1 MNIVAEADR
10 FHITDEDWLKTPD
23 GTPRGYIQPDTLREL
38 WFHTGTACNLACPFC
53 LEGSKPG
60 DHRLQQISFADAWP
74 FLDEARVLG
83 VEQFSFTGGE
93 PFINKE
99 IFNILR
105 YASAFRPCMV
115 LTNGTLPL
123 RKRWDELLSL
133 RQADYPVRFRI
144 SLDYPDAARHDAGRG
159 AGNFALALETL
170 GLLHESGF
178 GVSIARQME
187 QDEDTA
193 AVEAAFR
200 AHFRAAGVPED
211 LKQVAFPDFYTP
223 SSHPT
228 GVPHITT
235 NCMTQYHT
243 EASRAAFMCNFS
255 KMIVK
260 IGGRVRVYAC
270 TLVDDDPDYDLG
282 ANLTGAMARRV
293 MLRHHRCFSCFRYGA
308 SCSETPPAT
317 PEAAR

>member
-1 MNIVAEADR
+1 MSNAAEATC
-10 FHITDEDWLKTPD
+10 FHTTSPDWLQTPE
-23 GTPRGYIQPDTLREL
+23 GVPRGYIQPALLREL
-38 WFHTGTACNLACPFC
+38 WFHTGTACNLSCPFC

-60 DHRLQQISFADAWP
+60 NHRLEQLTVADIRP
-74 FLDEARVLG
+74 FVDEAVSLG

-99 IFNILR
+99 IFDILR
-105 YASAFRPCMV
+105 YSLAQRPCMV
-115 LTNGTLPL
+115 LTNGTRPL
-123 RKRWDELLSL
+123 RKRWEDL
-133 RQADYPVRFRI
+133 RALRDAPHPIRFRV
-144 SLDYPDAARHDAGRG
+144 SLDYPDAPRHDAARG

-170 GLLHESGF
+170 AQLHAAGF

-187 QDEDTA
+187 QGEDTG

-200 AHFRAAGVPED
+200 AHFRAAGLPED
-211 LKQVAFPDFYTP
+211 LHQVAFPDFYLP

-243 EASRAAFMCNFS
+243 EQSRADFMCSFS
-255 KMIVK
+255 KMLVK
-260 IGGRVRVYAC
+260 IGGRMRVYAC

-282 ANLTGAMARRV
+282 GTLTEAMARRV

-308 SCSETPPAT
+308 SCSEV
-317 PEAAR
+317 